1 MTSTVKRIP
10 ISENF
15 RLILDPKK
23 RSSLTPHMQSRIDD
37 IWSQAS
43 KITDWDLFDGKIFQM
58 TELYTDHMVGN
69 FNDYR
74 TFYAQCVDRELKKKL
89 GMTIVGVSSIL
100 VSDAQCLL
108 GKRSSRPTQFP
119 LHWEFAPSG
128 GVSIDF
134 ATEEEVDYQKQIFE
148 ELTEE
153 VGMDPDFVTKI
164 TPFVLLWD
172 QEDNVIDLCMKL
184 EVDPLGKEAASYLSD
199 EYIAYEWL
207 PLEKVPH
214 FFQNRDVVPAS
225 KSLFDCLSKI

>member
-1 MTSTVKRIP
+1 MTSSVKRIP

-15 RLILDPKK
+15 RLVLDQRK
-23 RSSLTPHMQSRIDD
+23 RGPLAPHIQNRIDD

-58 TELYTDHMVGN
+58 TELYKDHMVGD

-74 TFYAQCVDRELKKKL
+74 VFYAQCVDKELKKKL

-100 VSDAQCLL
+100 VSDDQCLL
-108 GKRSSRPTQFP
+108 GKRSSRLTQFP
-119 LHWEFAPSG
+119 MHWEFAPSG

-134 ATEEEVDYQKQIFE
+134 ATEEEVDFQKQIFD

-153 VGMDPDFVTKI
+153 VGMDPDFVTKV

-172 QEDNVIDLCMKL
+172 QEDNVIDLCMKM
-184 EVDPLGKEAASYLSD
+184 EVDPLGKEVASYISD

-207 PLEKVPH
+207 PLEKVSH
-214 FFQNRDVVPAS
+214 FFQNRDVVPTS
-225 KSLFDCLSKI
+225 KSLVDYVRQI